1 MVDKMGGK
9 GWGRITLQNVP
20 EAYFMLCFCSELG
33 HMTRYTY
40 TKQKITESL
49 TNFGD
54 TSEVQAVRFTIDLFA
69 KSALISIRTS

>member
-1 MVDKMGGK
+1 MGENNASKRSRG
-9 GWGRITLQNVP
+9 IFYAVLL
-20 EAYFMLCFCSELG
+20 FL
-33 HMTRYTY
+33 
-40 TKQKITESL
+40 L